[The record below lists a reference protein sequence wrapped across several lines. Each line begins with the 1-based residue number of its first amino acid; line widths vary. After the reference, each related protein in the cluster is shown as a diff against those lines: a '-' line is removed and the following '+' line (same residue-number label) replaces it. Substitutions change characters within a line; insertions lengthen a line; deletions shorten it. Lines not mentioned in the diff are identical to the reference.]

1 MRSQTPI
8 PRGAATP
15 AIAALLV
22 LSLGALGCSK
32 SETAQARSRDAAA
45 KSVSVSPV
53 HKNSVR
59 RSVDVVGTLA
69 AVDQVTISSEAD
81 GRVREVLADLGDR
94 VKAGQVLIRL
104 DNEKQQYT
112 FEQQK
117 AAYARALA
125 QYGAT
130 DADHLPEIEQTPDV
144 KRATADL
151 DQATQ
156 NFDRASELF
165 KRTLIPQQALDDAHS
180 ALQARKAQHES
191 ARQNAEP
198 PGQHPG
204 VASDHEL
211 RRTATPDTDIRALSD
226 GHVEKRP
233 VNLGEL
239 VKSQCRSWPS
249 CASIP

>member
-8 PRGAATP
+8 HRGAATP
-15 AIAALLV
+15 TIAALLV

-94 VKAGQVLIRL
+94 VKAGQILIRL

-117 AAYARALA
+117 AAIL
-125 QYGAT
+125 
-130 DADHLPEIEQTPDV
+130 
-144 KRATADL
+144 
-151 DQATQ
+151 
-156 NFDRASELF
+156 NS
-165 KRTLIPQQALDDAHS
+165 
-180 ALQARKAQHES
+180 
-191 ARQNAEP
+191 
-198 PGQHPG
+198 
-204 VASDHEL
+204 
-211 RRTATPDTDIRALSD
+211 
-226 GHVEKRP
+226 
-233 VNLGEL
+233 
-239 VKSQCRSWPS
+239 
-249 CASIP
+249 